1 MGDGLVMWF
10 DAVYC
15 LLSFLSWLL
24 SLSRMCNFVMI
35 IGLEVDWEDV
45 DSVRFAHLITPV
57 S

>member
-1 MGDGLVMWF
+1 MWF